1 MNLQDK
7 IILVTGGSLGIGLAT
22 AVMLKSKGAEVV
34 INARNKSSLE
44 EAGQAHGFLT
54 IQGDVSK
61 EADVKRIYSFING
74 RYGKLDALIN
84 NAGYGYFGL
93 LEDMDVEKFNRVFA
107 TNVTGAMMM
116 ARAALKFFKKQQ
128 SGNIVNISSTAGTK
142 GFAGGTAYCATKFA
156 LKAMTEC
163 WRAELRKYNV
173 RVILINPSEVQT
185 QFALNSGHE
194 ARDFNPTKLQATD
207 IAHTICSA
215 LEMEDRGF
223 ITELTVF
230 ATNPQTN

>member
-7 IILVTGGSLGIGLAT
+7 VILVTGGSSGIGLAT
-22 AVMLKSKGAEVV
+22 AVMLKSKGAVVV
-34 INARNKSSLE
+34 INARHESRLKA
-44 EAGQAHGFLT
+44 AGQEHGLIT
-54 IQGDVSK
+54 VQGDVAK
-61 EADVKRIYSFING
+61 EADVKEICSFVDE

-93 LEDMDVEKFNRVFA
+93 LEDLAVEKFNQVFA

-116 ARAALKFFKKQQ
+116 ARGALKFFKKQQ
-128 SGNIVNISSTAGTK
+128 SGNIVNISSTAGTR

-185 QFALNSGHE
+185 RFAVNAGHE
-194 ARDFNPTKLQATD
+194 ARDFNPTKLQAAD
-207 IAHTICSA
+207 IAHALCAA
-215 LEMEDRGF
+215 LEMDDRGF

-230 ATNPQTN
+230 ATNPQ